1 MILNYAYWNDG
12 HGFEINGQYRIRNKQ
27 QTEDIYSLF
36 QDIDIKTIHHINYT
50 VSKSNTANIIMD
62 SFFYGLISNADITLN
77 RVDSLLLLSRK
88 YKYAAYIVGTKV
100 NIMTDGILYIT
111 NNIPYGYKIDG
122 NIQHTMSI
130 SEDKLYLLVNE
141 YKNAV

>member
-12 HGFEINGQYRIRNKQ
+12 HGLEINGQYKIRYREK
-27 QTEDIYSLF
+27 TEDIYNLF
-36 QDIDIKTIHHINYT
+36 QDININIIDHINYT
-50 VSKSNTANIIMD
+50 ISKSNTANIIMD
-62 SFFYGLISNADITLN
+62 SFFNGLIVNTDITIN

-88 YKYAAYIVGTKV
+88 YQYAAYIVGTKV
-100 NIMTDGILYIT
+100 NIITDGILYIT

-122 NIQHTMSI
+122 NIQHKMSI
-130 SEDKLYLLVNE
+130 REDKLYLLVNE